1 MLRQGSSV
9 DARTNAEPFGVFY
22 ERYFAS
28 VLAFFRRRVPGPE
41 EAFDLTAETFA
52 AALSSVPRFQPGPE
66 PPQAWLFAIA
76 RHKLS
81 EALRSS
87 RIQDEARRA
96 LAMQPIHWTTKR
108 SRSSRRRQALRRSS
122 SSRPWLPSSAKRS
135 GPPRRRAR
143 LHGDRDRASLLGERH
158 PQARQ
163 SWPGCDASPTSKWRV
178 LMSDPISDLKHEL
191 LAAAVRQQSH
201 AATGRERTR
210 AHSRRRWVIV
220 AVAGLVLVGGLL
232 ATPALGIGDRLLGLI
247 EGKRS
252 AQPGDVQAPAWS
264 RDGRTIVFVSWRDG
278 NGEVYAMDADGSG
291 PRNLTQHPAK
301 DFRPAWSP
309 NGRRIAFVSRRDGN
323 AEIYVMNA
331 DGSGKR
337 NLTRDR
343 ASDDDYPTWSHDG
356 RKLAFLR
363 VRVHSRRAAVCR
375 ERRRQWAAQADGSP
389 PGDASA
395 GLVTGRADDLL
406 RALPRQH
413 RRERIAD
420 APVRT
425 VDSRLVARRAADRLH
440 EPQGPDGA
448 CSALRRANGYLRHE
462 RRRERNPQADAQRR
476 L

>member
-1 MLRQGSSV
+1 
-9 DARTNAEPFGVFY
+9 
-22 ERYFAS
+22 
-28 VLAFFRRRVPGPE
+28 
-41 EAFDLTAETFA
+41 
-52 AALSSVPRFQPGPE
+52 
-66 PPQAWLFAIA
+66 
-76 RHKLS
+76 
-81 EALRSS
+81 
-87 RIQDEARRA
+87 
-96 LAMQPIHWTTKR
+96 
-108 SRSSRRRQALRRSS
+108 
-122 SSRPWLPSSAKRS
+122 
-135 GPPRRRAR
+135 
-143 LHGDRDRASLLGERH
+143 
-158 PQARQ
+158 
-163 SWPGCDASPTSKWRV
+163 
-178 LMSDPISDLKHEL
+178 MSDPISDLKHEL

-201 AATGRERTR
+201 AATGREWTR

-232 ATPALGIGDRLLGLI
+232 ATPALGIGDRLLSLI
-247 EGKRS
+247 QGKRS

-323 AEIYVMNA
+323 AEVYVMNA

-343 ASDDDYPTWSHDG
+343 ASDDDYPTWSRDG

-363 VRVHSRRAAVCR
+363 VRRCAVRIPAVCH
-375 ERRRQWAAQADGSP
+375 ERRRQRAAQADAPP
-389 PGDASA
+389 PGDVSA

-420 APVRT
+420 APVHN
-425 VDSRLVARRAADRLH
+425 VDPRLVARRAADRLH
-440 EPQGPDGA
+440 APQGRRGLGGASPADIYVMNADGSGTRRLTHNAGYNAEPAWSPDGRKIA
-448 CSALRRANGYLRHE
+448 FQITRDGN
-462 RRRERNPQADAQRR
+462 REIYVMNADGSNQRNLTRNPAKDVRPSWSPDGRRIAFVSDRDGRLEAHVMNADGSGQRSLTLHKR
-476 L
+476 